1 MALGAARSQVLGLIV
16 RQALVPVAIGGIAG
30 VAAAVGIGRLM
41 SSLLFG
47 VGSGDP
53 LTLLAASA
61 LLGGAAV
68 LASWVPARR
77 AVALDPVRALRPD

>member
-1 MALGAARSQVLGLIV
+1 
-16 RQALVPVAIGGIAG
+16 

-41 SSLLFG
+41 SSLLVG